1 MLNMPDNTCWA
12 KYKKQTKQDKILS
25 ELMNRLGMSDKDYLL
40 VCSRITPDL
49 LKTYLD
55 YAYAVGY
62 EDGSKVNVLHGMKPI
77 RGYKDSEEIQF
88 KSIREAARRLHITHS
103 NIVRA
108 IKSGKRC
115 GGYRWYYMNKED

>member
-1 MLNMPDNTCWA
+1 MPDNTYWEKC
-12 KYKKQTKQDKILS
+12 KKQTKQDKILS

-62 EDGSKVNVLHGMKPI
+62 EDGSKLNVLHGMKPI
-77 RGYKDSEEIQF
+77 RGYNGSDQIQF
-88 KSIREAARRLHITHS
+88 ESIREAARKLHMAHS
-103 NIVRA
+103 SIVRA
-108 IKSGKRC
+108 IKTGKKC
-115 GGYRWYYMNKED
+115 HGYRWYYINKEHEL